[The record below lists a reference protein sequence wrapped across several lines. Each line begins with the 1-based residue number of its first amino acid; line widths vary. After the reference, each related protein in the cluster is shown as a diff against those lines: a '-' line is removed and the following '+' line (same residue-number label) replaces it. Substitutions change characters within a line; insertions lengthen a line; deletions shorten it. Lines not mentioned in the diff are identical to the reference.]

1 MTTHEKAAYWG
12 AGLVV
17 FLVLLFLLRDVLLP
31 FVAGM
36 AVAYFF
42 DPLCDR
48 LERAKLSRTLATSI
62 VTGIFFVGFV
72 LVLALVVPLLA
83 GQIADLANALP
94 GYIQAI
100 QDRLLPIF
108 SDLLE
113 LGGPSTPQ
121 DLIPLLGGYAGQAA
135 TIAGEFLRRLVGGL
149 SAVANVISILVITPI
164 VAFYLLR
171 DWDKITAKIDG
182 WLPLSHADEIREQV
196 REIDRTLSGFVRGQA
211 TACLIL
217 GVAYAIGLAAVG
229 LDFGLIVGFFT
240 GLLSFI
246 PYFGMLIGFGAGM
259 VLAILQ
265 FDSLTPIVLVAVVFG
280 VGQFIEGNFLTP
292 KLVGGQVGLHAVWI
306 IFALMAGGALF
317 GFLGILLAVP
327 TAAVIG
333 VLTRYSLTKYL
344 GSALYHHGAPPGND

>member
-48 LERAKLSRTLATSI
+48 IEKVGLSRTLATTI
-62 VTGIFFVGFV
+62 VTGVFFVGFV
-72 LVLALVVPLLA
+72 LVLALIVPLVA
-83 GQIADLANALP
+83 AQVAELANALP
-94 GYIQAI
+94 RYIESI
-100 QDRLLPIF
+100 QNKALPFLADLLGAGGFTDPQELLP
-108 SDLLE
+108 
-113 LGGPSTPQ
+113 
-121 DLIPLLGGYAGQAA
+121 LIGGYAGQAA
-135 TIAGEFLRRLVGGL
+135 KIAGEFLRRVIGGL
-149 SAVANVISILVITPI
+149 TAVVNVISLLVITPI

-182 WLPLSHADEIREQV
+182 WLPLSHADEIREQI

-211 TACLIL
+211 TVCLLL

-229 LDFGLIVGFFT
+229 LDFGLIVGFMT

-246 PYFGMLIGFGAGM
+246 PYFGMLIGFCVGM
-259 VLAILQ
+259 GLALLQ
-265 FDSLTPIVLVAVVFG
+265 FDSVTPVLLVAAVFV
-280 VGQFIEGNFLTP
+280 VGQFVEGNFLTP
-292 KLVGGQVGLHAVWI
+292 RLVGGQVGLHAVWI

-317 GFLGILLAVP
+317 GFLGVLLAVP
-327 TAAVIG
+327 AAAVIG
-333 VLTRYSLTKYL
+333 VLIRYFLSKYL
-344 GSALYHHGAPPGND
+344 KSALYRHGAPPGNE